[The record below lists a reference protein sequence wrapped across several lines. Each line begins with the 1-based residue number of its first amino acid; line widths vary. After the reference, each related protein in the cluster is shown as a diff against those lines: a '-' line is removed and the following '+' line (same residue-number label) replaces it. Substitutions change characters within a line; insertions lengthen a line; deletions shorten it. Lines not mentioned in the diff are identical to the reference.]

1 MQLQECLHSYYREW
15 GSHHTVNAQ
24 PIDLVTN
31 PAVRWPEC
39 RIEVLEQRPGQV
51 DSEIGDL
58 KDHIGIY
65 RRLNAEPGIGNR
77 DQTMADSITELDC
90 RHFRNFA
97 RNWTPAEIEN
107 LPQNRRRICGPS
119 LNEQLIAQ
127 YFVRLHFTQRAGLDE
142 EDRLRRM
149 RLLMPYRT
157 DEFVTNLFE
166 YWNRSNNRFIFNA
179 IRDEDGVENQIG
191 CALET
196 REHELYYNDR
206 NE

>member
-15 GSHHTVNAQ
+15 GSHHTVNAL

-31 PAVRWPEC
+31 HKVRWPEC

-51 DSEIGDL
+51 GIEIGDL

-65 RRLNAEPGIGNR
+65 RRLNAEPGIGNK

-97 RNWTPAEIEN
+97 RNWSPTEIEN
-107 LPQNRRRICGPS
+107 LPQNRRRNCGPS

-127 YFVRLHFTQRAGLDE
+127 HFVRMHFTPKARLD
-142 EDRLRRM
+142 
-149 RLLMPYRT
+149 
-157 DEFVTNLFE
+157 DE
-166 YWNRSNNRFIFNA
+166 
-179 IRDEDGVENQIG
+179 
-191 CALET
+191 CAC
-196 REHELYYNDR
+196 
-206 NE
+206 